1 MRSITLAQAALFAA
15 LATVLLTAFSLVDDF
30 TLIGNALFWLGSIIP
45 SIFWAG
51 FYFVVYR
58 GSSVEKPAAWITLA
72 AVILEALITYI
83 RFQESVAYWTPFGNA
98 MSFSGW
104 ALRLG
109 WAVFLTSFALA
120 PGNSRTRQLALAL
133 AIVVAPFTLSA
144 AFGAFNSWIGLLVD
158 DVPTQAVWRVLIT
171 PAIRTIFW
179 LSQILFLWRA
189 WGNPERRESAEA
201 SSARFAP

>member
-15 LATVLLTAFSLVDDF
+15 LAIVLLTGFSAIDNF
-30 TLIGNALFWLGSIIP
+30 TLIGNALFWLGSTIP

-58 GSSVEKPAAWITLA
+58 TVYRSPSLAKAAAWIALA

-83 RFQESVAYWTPFGNA
+83 RFQQSVAYWTPFGNA
-98 MSFSGW
+98 MSWSGW

-120 PGNSRTRQLALAL
+120 PENSRTRQLALAL
-133 AIVVAPFTLSA
+133 AIVLAPSTVST

-158 DVPTQAVWRVLIT
+158 GVPRQAVWRVLIT

-179 LSQILFLWRA
+179 LSQILFLWTA
-189 WGNPERRESAEA
+189 WGNPDSRDSA
-201 SSARFAP
+201 